1 MLRLA
6 PDAVIRLQQHPTRSS
21 TVVWA
26 IILGTLVRREFAG
39 RLIDIEDVAVSAAQ
53 LAQLTDES
61 VVSSPEIQLPAVADH
76 RWRSTIPPSGGWVG
90 REEIPTIAVLSAVH
104 AAGMS
109 LADATDAQ
117 ANNAGEAM
125 LSQIVITVDGSPS
138 IEIPL
143 RTLLALVRMGFAADG
158 ADSIRVAVAG
168 PWTVLATRHGGVYRR
183 RSALDVLTLLDR

>member
-1 MLRLA
+1 M
-6 PDAVIRLQQHPTRSS
+6 
-21 TVVWA
+21 
-26 IILGTLVRREFAG
+26 RREFAG
-39 RLIDIEDVAVSAAQ
+39 RLIDIEDIAVSAAQ

-61 VVSSPEIQLPAVADH
+61 VASSPEVQLPAVADH

-90 REEIPTIAVLSAVH
+90 REEIPTSAVVSAVN

-125 LSQIVITVDGSPS
+125 LSQTVITVDGSPS

-158 ADSIRVAVAG
+158 ADRIRVAAAG
-168 PWTVLATRHGGVYRR
+168 PWTVLATRHGAVYRR
-183 RSALDVLTLLDR
+183 SSALDVLTLLNR